1 MGECVW
7 FIAWE
12 VREDIKSNGRMVRM
26 AIHTEFVKFK
36 VDFIQANLF
45 SVPDVHVS
53 VPMESSASQQIYHCS
68 GLYEAFLTTSF
79 VIDRTLTAHYR
90 GKPADF
96 NGRRVVL
103 KWLHYDGEW
112 MRVHLIGVAS
122 TYGALCG
129 AVIAREL
136 IGGWNSLDNWC
147 YKNIACINIGYR
159 VGVS

>member
-26 AIHTEFVKFK
+26 AI
-36 VDFIQANLF
+36 QNLSSSRWTSSKPTFF
-45 SVPDVHVS
+45 SVPGVHVS